1 MRGYMYRST
10 ISFICTSFLFYSL
23 IQIQE
28 VVSSEKGKN
37 LWSLKKISSVEPPII
52 EEDSWSSNAIDKFIL
67 KRLRDSQIKPNP
79 SAEKLTIIRRVSF
92 DLLGLAPSRE
102 DIEGFLSDNS
112 SDAYDKLLNKLLSS
126 PHYGERWGRHWLD
139 VARFGESH
147 GYESDNERPH
157 AWTYRDAVIRAFNQ
171 DLPFDRFVKWQV
183 AGDILEPQDS
193 LAVTLTGFLSA
204 GSTVTNVDGVDREK
218 AIYD

>member
-1 MRGYMYRST
+1 MRRST
-10 ISFICTSFLFYSL
+10 ISFICTSCLFYSL

-37 LWSLKKISSVEPPII
+37 LWSLKKISTVEPPII
-52 EEDSWSSNAIDKFIL
+52 EEDSWSNNAIDQFIL
-67 KRLRDSQIKPNP
+67 KRLQDSHIKPNP
-79 SAEKLTIIRRVSF
+79 AAEKLTIIRRVSF
-92 DLLGLAPSRE
+92 DLLGLAPNRE
-102 DIEGFLSDNS
+102 DIEGFLADNS

-157 AWTYRDAVIRAFNQ
+157 AWTY
-171 DLPFDRFVKWQV
+171 L
-183 AGDILEPQDS
+183 S
-193 LAVTLTGFLSA
+193 L
-204 GSTVTNVDGVDREK
+204 
-218 AIYD
+218 IHI